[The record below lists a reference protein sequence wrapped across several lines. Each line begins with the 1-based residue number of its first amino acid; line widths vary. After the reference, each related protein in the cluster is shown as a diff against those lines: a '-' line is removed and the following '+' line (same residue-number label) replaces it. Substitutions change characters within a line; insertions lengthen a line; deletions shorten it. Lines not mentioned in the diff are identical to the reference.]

1 MMKPLYKLKWL
12 SGILAGRELALPLGE
27 IRLGG
32 ETPDIA
38 LPLELN
44 AETLLIVNE
53 QGIRLSQPV
62 PLWVDGLPW
71 ETNELLPQ
79 KRVIDLAGLVF
90 IFGDIEQPL
99 PTLAIP
105 LRRNKNKT
113 HVVTLTIAII
123 FLFLVLLA
131 IGISTDISPE
141 NEEPFDKVIWLEQQM
156 KQPDHL
162 GLQASF
168 DNNGIIHLSG
178 VSVSKNTIYQLQEQ
192 FAQFGFSFYNKS
204 IDVSTLHNL
213 VRQTLEM
220 NGYHDID
227 ITQGNSLDSVKIYG
241 DIQFDNH
248 WQQTQAQINQISLLK
263 SWVVINDRSEEFKK
277 TLHFLDSE
285 SLLEG
290 LNISIENNKLLVS
303 GKVPDKDLE
312 KLNIIIS
319 DFNKSQKTRMK
330 INYQNIPN
338 KNIIDEFLPG
348 KIISIGGNDEYI
360 YLQLYNNMRLYKGS
374 ILPNGYKVYSLSMNT
389 LMLIYKQ
396 NFLSIP
402 INL

>member
-360 YLQLYNNMRLYKGS
+360 YLQLSNNIRLYKGS

>member
-227 ITQGNSLDSVKIYG
+227 ITQSNSLDSVKIYG

-360 YLQLYNNMRLYKGS
+360 YLQLSNNMRLYKGS